1 LAKRRLLFVDDEEN
15 IRITLP
21 EILRQAGFEVAVAG
35 TVPEALERIHRE
47 QFDVLISDLN
57 IGEPGDG
64 FTVVSAMR
72 RSQPEAVTFILTGF
86 PDFDTALKAIRSQV
100 DDYLVKPTHPAR
112 LIETVNATLS
122 HKAAPNRPR
131 TTHRVSYVIR
141 DNREIIARD
150 WIKEVKSHPE
160 LAAIPLSDDERIDY
174 LPDFLDELAARV
186 ADTPDTEPTTASR
199 AAIHHGEVRFRQGYT
214 IPQIVA
220 EARLLHRVLAKC
232 LQENLLSIDISSLIP
247 DMIHIG
253 ESLAASIEQS
263 IRAFQRASREAQ
275 STTPPVLNP

>member
-1 LAKRRLLFVDDEEN
+1 MDKRRLLFVDDEEN
-15 IRITLP
+15 IRLTLP
-21 EILRQAGFEVAVAG
+21 EILRLAGFDVTVAA

-47 QFDVLISDLN
+47 RFDVLISDLN

-72 RSQPEAVTFILTGF
+72 RSQPETATFILTGF

-100 DDYLVKPTHPAR
+100 DDYLVKPTHPSR
-112 LIETVNATLS
+112 LIETVYATLE
-122 HKAAPNRPR
+122 HKAAPTRPR

-141 DNREIIARD
+141 DNAEIITRD
-150 WIKEVKSHPE
+150 WLKEMKRHPE
-160 LAAIPLSDDERIDY
+160 LAAVPLSDQERIDY
-174 LPDFLDELAARV
+174 LPQFLDELAARV

-199 AAIHHGEVRFRQGYT
+199 AAIRHGEIRYSQGYT
-214 IPQIVA
+214 IPLIVA
-220 EARLLHRVLAKC
+220 EARLLHRVLSNC

-253 ESLAASIEQS
+253 ESLSASIEQA

-275 STTPPVLNP
+275 NSPPAVLNP